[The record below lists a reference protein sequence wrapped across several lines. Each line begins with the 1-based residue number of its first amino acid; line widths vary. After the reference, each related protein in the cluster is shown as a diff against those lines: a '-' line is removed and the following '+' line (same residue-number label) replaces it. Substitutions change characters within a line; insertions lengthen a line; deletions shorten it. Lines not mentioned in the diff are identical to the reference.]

1 MVLPLADAQTLMAAN
16 ASNRKDEIIKE
27 IDTHLAQAK
36 QFPFSI
42 SFSLKE
48 SEEVLILVGK
58 DYQAAGYSVLIYSAY
73 VTNGNQDSVKKYL
86 LKLHSAPNSFK
97 HDGGSSV
104 VFKA

>member
-16 ASNRKDEIIKE
+16 AINRKDEIIKE

-58 DYQAAGYSVLIYSAY
+58 DYQAAGYSVLIHTFYS
-73 VTNGNQDSVKKYL
+73 TLHNDSVKKYL
-86 LKLHSAPNSFK
+86 LKLHSTPNAFK

>member
-1 MVLPLADAQTLMAAN
+1 MVLPLADAKTLIATN
-16 ASNRKDEIIKE
+16 AITRKDEIIKE

-42 SFSLKE
+42 SFSIKE

-58 DYQAAGYSVLIYSAY
+58 DYQAAGYSVLVHTFYSAL
-73 VTNGNQDSVKKYL
+73 NNDSIKKYL
-86 LKLHSAPNSFK
+86 LKLHSTPNAFK
-97 HDGGSSV
+97 HEGGSSV

>member
-58 DYQAAGYSVLIYSAY
+58 DYQTAGYSVLIYSAY
-73 VTNGNQDSVKKYL
+73 VGTNQNSVKKYL
-86 LKLHSAPNSFK
+86 LKLHSTPNAFK